1 MTMSFQGFRSLIEN
15 NPDPI
20 SLVDAAGGTV
30 YGNASTTKLFAYRPE
45 ELVGR
50 NFLELIHSED
60 RDRSS
65 RMLREVMANPS
76 DSLQWD
82 ARVCGKDGNC
92 SWVESTVFNLLF
104 DPEVSAIV
112 VQQRNV
118 NVRRASEVKQKQKAE
133 ELARSNLRL
142 EEFAYTAAHDLREPL
157 RAISLYTQMLIR
169 DVPMDANAEQKAEFV
184 VDGATRMSA
193 LVDDLLAFANT
204 GAPQS
209 LQRVDMGHAAAEAI
223 SNLAPSIEA
232 VCAEVKVDPL
242 PLVMGNEIHLV
253 RLLQNLISN
262 AVKYRAK
269 DPVNIHVGA
278 SRREVDWIIRIEDN
292 GPGIPPEHQ
301 ARVFQ
306 PFVRLANRGIPGTG
320 LGLAVCKKIVEGL
333 GGSIWV
339 ESKVGEGSAFCF
351 TVGAAEE
358 DITSVPESRAA
369 GA

>member
-1 MTMSFQGFRSLIEN
+1 MTVSFQGFRSLIEN

-20 SLVDAAGGTV
+20 SLVDAAGKTV
-30 YGNASTTKLFAYRPE
+30 YGNASTTKLFGYLPE

-82 ARVCGKDGNC
+82 ARICGKDGSC

-118 NVRRASEVKQKQKAE
+118 NVRRASEVKRKQKAE

-157 RAISLYTQMLIR
+157 RAISLYTQMLIH
-169 DVPMDANAEQKAEFV
+169 DVPMDANAELKAQFV

-204 GAPQS
+204 GAQQALQS
-209 LQRVDMGHAAAEAI
+209 VDLGHAAAEAI
-223 SNLAPSIEA
+223 RNVTSSIYAARA
-232 VCAEVKVDPL
+232 VVKIDRL

-253 RLLQNLISN
+253 RLLQNLMSN
-262 AVKYRAK
+262 AVKYRAQE
-269 DPVNIHVGA
+269 PVKIHVSA
-278 SRREVDWIIRIEDN
+278 SRRALDWIVRIEDN

-301 ARVFQ
+301 ARVFH
-306 PFVRLANRGIPGTG
+306 PFVRLANRDIPGTG

-351 TVGAAEE
+351 TVGAAEQN
-358 DITSVPESRAA
+358 IPAPASRAA
-369 GA
+369 SA

>member
-1 MTMSFQGFRSLIEN
+1 MSFQGFRSLIEN
-15 NPDPI
+15 HPDPI
-20 SLVDAAGGTV
+20 SLVDAGGETV
-30 YGNASTTKLFAYRPE
+30 YGNASTTKLFGYRPE

-50 NFLELIHSED
+50 NFLEFIHSDD
-60 RDRSS
+60 RERSS
-65 RMLREVMANPS
+65 RMLQEVVANPA

-92 SWVESTVFNLLF
+92 SWVESTAFNLLF
-104 DPEVSAIV
+104 DPDVNAIV
-112 VQQRNV
+112 VQQRNAT
-118 NVRRASEVKQKQKAE
+118 VRRASEVKRKQEAE

-157 RAISLYTQMLIR
+157 RAISLYTQMLIHDIR
-169 DVPMDANAEQKAEFV
+169 MDANAERKAQFV

-204 GAPQS
+204 GAHQS
-209 LQRVDMGHAAAEAI
+209 LQSVDLGDAVAEAVR
-223 SNLAPSIEA
+223 NLAPSIDAAGA
-232 VCAEVKVDPL
+232 VVKVDRL
-242 PLVMGNEIHLV
+242 PLVMGNQIHLV
-253 RLLQNLISN
+253 RLLQNLVSN

-269 DPVNIHVGA
+269 DPVKIHVSA
-278 SRREVDWIIRIEDN
+278 SRRELDWIIRIEDN

-306 PFVRLANRGIPGTG
+306 PFIRLANRDIPGTG
-320 LGLAVCKKIVEGL
+320 LGLAVCKKIVEGQE
-333 GGSIWV
+333 GSIWV

-358 DITSVPESRAA
+358 HIPAVPASLAA

>member
-20 SLVDAAGGTV
+20 SLVDAAGKTV
-30 YGNASTTKLFAYRPE
+30 YGNASATKLFGYRPE

-50 NFLELIHSED
+50 TFLELIHSED

-65 RMLREVMANPS
+65 RMLQEVITNPS

-118 NVRRASEVKQKQKAE
+118 NVRRASEVKRKQKAE

-157 RAISLYTQMLIR
+157 RAISLYTQMLIH
-169 DVPMDANAEQKAEFV
+169 DVPMDAKAEQKAQFV

-204 GAPQS
+204 GAQQS
-209 LQRVDMGHAAAEAI
+209 LQSVDLGHAAAEAI
-223 SNLAPSIEA
+223 RNLAPSIEA
-232 VCAEVKVDPL
+232 
-242 PLVMGNEIHLV
+242 
-253 RLLQNLISN
+253 
-262 AVKYRAK
+262 
-269 DPVNIHVGA
+269 A
-278 SRREVDWIIRIEDN
+278 SRRSEDRSAAACHGQRN
-292 GPGIPPEHQ
+292 SPGTPAPKPDQ
-301 ARVFQ
+301 Q
-306 PFVRLANRGIPGTG
+306 RGKVPSQRPGQDSRQRQSAGTG
-320 LGLAVCKKIVEGL
+320 LDCQNRGQWSGHSGRAP
-333 GGSIWV
+333 GSRI
-339 ESKVGEGSAFCF
+339 SAFH
-351 TVGAAEE
+351 TSGESGYPRYRSRSGRLQE
-358 DITSVPESRAA
+358 DR
-369 GA
+369 